1 MMVTMKLAR
10 NVIVCDNKDSV
21 GIINP
26 KTMQK
31 IHSIQ
36 LPKEDTYVIAIFMH

>member
-1 MMVTMKLAR
+1 MKLAR

-26 KTMQK
+26 QTMEK

-36 LPKEDTYVIAIFMH
+36 FPKQPTFVYAVFMH